1 MAGNRTLIAITHFK
15 DELEKSKNNNRDL
28 KLNIDDAE
36 LINSYIDDINEIDF
50 ESVVDKLN
58 SIKYELGDIADE
70 MEDIM

>member
-36 LINSYIDDINEIDF
+36 LIIKYIDDINNIDF

-58 SIKYELGDIADE
+58 SIKYDLGDIADE

>member
-1 MAGNRTLIAITHFK
+1 MAGNRTLMAIKHLK
-15 DELEKSKNNNRDL
+15 DELEKSKNNNSDL

-36 LINSYIDDINEIDF
+36 LIIQYIDDINNIDF

-58 SIKYELGDIADE
+58 SIKYDLGDIADE

>member
-36 LINSYIDDINEIDF
+36 LINKYIDDINNIDF
-50 ESVVDKLN
+50 ERVVDKLN
-58 SIKYELGDIADE
+58 SIKYDLGDIADE